1 MTRNTTIGVAAGLAT
16 VCVWAGLIVST
27 RFGLGQSLDSYD
39 LGFLRF
45 TIPCLLLIPIALRD
59 WRIILGVS
67 PIRLGLMIFGAG
79 APFFLLAATG
89 LRFAPASEAGA
100 LLPGAMPLFVAVLAV
115 LVVGERISGLRTV
128 GFGLIGVGVCAIVG
142 DAVLTGLDDGRWR
155 GHLFFLAASASWAIY
170 TLAFRNS
177 GLGVWQAAAVVSIG
191 SAIAYLPVYLIW
203 LTPALG
209 AAAWPEL
216 GLQAVMQGL
225 ASGFLSLLFFTTA
238 VTKLGASRGSA
249 FGSLAPILAW
259 AFAVVFLG
267 EALDTVAALGVVATS
282 AGVLLASGV
291 LDRPASHAT

>member
-1 MTRNTTIGVAAGLAT
+1 
-16 VCVWAGLIVST
+16 
-27 RFGLGQSLDSYD
+27 
-39 LGFLRF
+39 
-45 TIPCLLLIPIALRD
+45 
-59 WRIILGVS
+59 
-67 PIRLGLMIFGAG
+67 
-79 APFFLLAATG
+79 
-89 LRFAPASEAGA
+89 
-100 LLPGAMPLFVAVLAV
+100 MPLFVAVLAV